1 MKSTDKMASHRYG
14 ELSGFDSGSPSERQD
29 SMFDRYLDEMKP
41 YVLRLP
47 HKSERQRVALWI
59 KKLCE
64 PPGPGTS
71 GRKNRNLYAQLLLHM
86 VKRNLL
92 EEPFTRRPEAGP
104 LKTLP
109 SYMSIYLDEPIQKR
123 SASAELEEEFGHKP
137 PDWLR
142 EIPSSSGSALS
153 DISGSIPSTSRREL
167 PTTSGVNPVTGP
179 RSTTYSTS
187 SREEK
192 NGYEVAP
199 GFDQPLEEKR
209 YKGRLS
215 SGYPGS
221 DDILESRYGGRI
233 SPPPRRH
240 YESPSEYQHTDSG
253 YPSTSPPSKTN
264 HYNGFTK
271 GISSLNGTLREDHSF
286 NRSSDREIELRTKM
300 VEAKYHEDKLKLQQQ
315 HDVAVQKILD
325 RKNMELEEVKSH
337 YRNKI
342 TEMEAAAKKQ
352 ERKVSQLVRDAQTMK
367 EQRDAQLAE
376 LKTLA
381 EQNGETAQHDFEK
394 KLNDKVAEFEQEK
407 FEMQKQ
413 HTQNIQEL
421 LDETNQRLQKME
433 TEYNQ
438 QNSTTRLVI
447 QELEA
452 RVQQLTQESEELQNS
467 RSKLA
472 KDKEE
477 LEQQASS
484 LSTELQEAKSSL
496 SKMEKDHSQ
505 AINEHK
511 TVVKQLNKKTDSSME
526 SMKQQHTAAISKA
539 TDTIAELETQVNQL
553 KQALQDSEFQR
564 QRQLRELES
573 AHKQEKLNLEH
584 LHEKKIRGIQSE
596 LEQGEAESE
605 KRMRKLENLVKERED
620 QIQKLSEAQKQQAQ
634 HAEHALEDF
643 KSQVERNSGRM
654 FDEMKAQMEKVEED
668 LARSKNLREKQAKE
682 FSRQLDDLKIKHE
695 KEIAEINI
703 RHEQEKAQTLR
714 AHQIERDSSLKE
726 QEQEKEIQLEKLRQR
741 MLEHENQ
748 TRNRANKDAKT
759 IAELE
764 QQIRELREE
773 LIQANSTHK
782 TQLME
787 LSLLREEEKQ
797 TFKRQ
802 DENSQMKFK
811 SQLEQQRLQLQREH
825 SSEMEQILDKTNN
838 RIKQMEEEYTTRSSK
853 GHQVV
858 ETLEEEIKKLKEEN
872 NRTRTNLEK
881 KLAQTTAK
889 YEEEKASAKK
899 HHSSIAKSLQQDVET
914 QKTMVRHLEK
924 RIQQVEL
931 DSQEKLSRLRLQHE
945 EKIKGLMPASLRED
959 LEDTIE
965 SLRQQIS
972 VLQSRTRVL
981 QEELDTRNQFSS
993 SFNVSSVR
1001 DQDES

>member
-1 MKSTDKMASHRYG
+1 MASHRYG
-14 ELSGFDSGSPSERQD
+14 ELSGLNGSLSERQD
-29 SMFDRYLDEMKP
+29 SMFDRYLEEMKP
-41 YVLRLP
+41 FVLRLP
-47 HKSERQRVALWI
+47 QKSERQRVALWI

-86 VKRNLL
+86 VKRGLL
-92 EEPFTRRPEAGP
+92 EDPFTRRPEAGP
-104 LKTLP
+104 LQPLP
-109 SYMSIYLDEPIQKR
+109 SYMSIYLDEPVSKK
-123 SASAELEEEFGHKP
+123 SASVELEEEFGHQP

-142 EIPSSSGSALS
+142 EIASSSGSVFS
-153 DISGSIPSTSRREL
+153 DTSGIIPLHPRREL
-167 PTTSGVNPVTGP
+167 PTTSGVNPVPQP
-179 RSTTYSTS
+179 RSTTHSTS

-199 GFDQPLEEKR
+199 GFDQILEEKR
-209 YKGRLS
+209 YKGRDSL
-215 SGYPGS
+215 GYLTE
-221 DDILESRYGGRI
+221 DILESRYRGHI
-233 SPPPRRH
+233 SPRSHR
-240 YESPSEYQHTDSG
+240 SPSEYQHTDSG

-264 HYNGFTK
+264 HFNGLTK
-271 GISSLNGTLREDHSF
+271 GISSVNGTFRDDHSF

-300 VEAKYHEDKLKLQQQ
+300 VEAKYQEDKLKLQQQ

-352 ERKVSQLVRDAQTMK
+352 ERKVSQLVREAQVMK
-367 EQRDAQLAE
+367 EQRDQQIAE
-376 LKTLA
+376 LKALA
-381 EQNGETAQHDFEK
+381 EQTGETAQHDFEK

-421 LDETNQRLQKME
+421 LDETNQRLHKME

-438 QNSTTRLVI
+438 QNATTRLVI
-447 QELEA
+447 QELET
-452 RVQQLTQESEELQNS
+452 RVQQLTQESEGLQNS

-472 KDKEE
+472 KEKEE
-477 LEQQASS
+477 LEQQAAS
-484 LSTELQEAKSSL
+484 LSHELQEAKTIL
-496 SKMEKDHSQ
+496 SKVGRDHSQ

-511 TVVKQLNKKTDSSME
+511 EVVEQLNKKTDGRME
-526 SMKQQHTAAISKA
+526 GMKQQHSAAIAKA
-539 TDTIAELETQVNQL
+539 TDTIAELELQVAQL
-553 KQALQDSEFQR
+553 KQALQDAEFQR
-564 QRQLRELES
+564 QRQLRGLE
-573 AHKQEKLNLEH
+573 ATHKQEKMNLEH
-584 LHEKKIRGIQSE
+584 LHEKKIRGIQAE
-596 LEQGEAESE
+596 LDQGEEESE
-605 KRMRKLENLVKERED
+605 KRIRKLETTLREREE
-620 QIQKLSEAQKQQAQ
+620 QIQKLSEVQKQQAQ
-634 HAEHALEDF
+634 QAEHALEDF

-714 AHQIERDSSLKE
+714 AHQIERDSLLKE
-726 QEQEKEIQLEKLRQR
+726 QEQEKEMQLEKLKQK
-741 MLEHENQ
+741 MLDHENQ
-748 TRNRANKDAKT
+748 ARSRTAKDAKT
-759 IAELE
+759 VAELE
-764 QQIRELREE
+764 QQVRELREE
-773 LIQANSTHK
+773 IIQANSTHK

-797 TFKRQ
+797 NYKRQ
-802 DENSQMKFK
+802 EDNMQVKFK
-811 SQLEQQRLQLQREH
+811 SQIEQQRLQLQREH
-825 SSEMEQILDKTNN
+825 SSEMEQILEKTNS
-838 RIKQMEEEYTTRSSK
+838 RIKQMEEEYEIRSSK
-853 GHQVV
+853 GQQIV
-858 ETLEEEIKKLKEEN
+858 ETLEDEIKKLKEEI
-872 NRTRTNLEK
+872 NRTKSSLEK
-881 KLAQTTAK
+881 KLAQTTGK
-889 YEEEKASAKK
+889 YEEEKASMKK
-899 HHSSIAKSLQQDVET
+899 HHSTMAKTLQQDVET

-924 RIQQVEL
+924 RVQQTEL
-931 DSQEKLSRLRLQHE
+931 DSQERMSRLRLQYE
-945 EKIKGLMPASLRED
+945 EKMKGLMPTSLREE

-972 VLQSRTRVL
+972 VLQSRARVL

-993 SFNVSSVR
+993 SFNVSTVR
-1001 DQDES
+1001 EQDEL